1 MLSIYPLL
9 IGTLLYIGASVMQWN
24 FIMLC
29 IIMFGICIIIGF
41 LAALT
46 GVGGAVIFTPIMM
59 AFTSINTDVIRT
71 TGLAIATVGSL
82 IASRQYLGKG
92 LANFNAIILTAIPYT
107 ISAIVGAVLGL
118 EITRSFGN
126 VGAAVIRLGLA
137 ILMLFIIGLF
147 LWKGKQVDIPNPT
160 NKNDKIA
167 EIFQLV
173 NARYYEESLKTVITY
188 RAANTVWGLLCF
200 IGVGLVSGMFGV
212 GAGWAIVP
220 VYNLVM
226 YLPLKVAAATS
237 KVLIAIG
244 DTGALWVYINSGALV
259 FPFLVPCVVG
269 MVLGTEIGV
278 RVMPKAKIPIIRW
291 VIIAVMLVT
300 SARLFQQSIPIL
312 MGWSA

>member
-1 MLSIYPLL
+1 M
-9 IGTLLYIGASVMQWN
+9 
-24 FIMLC
+24 C
-29 IIMFGICIIIGF
+29 IVIGF
-41 LAALT
+41 LAALA
-46 GVGGAVIFTPIMM
+46 GVGGAVLFTPIMM

-107 ISAIVGAVLGL
+107 ISAILGAILGL

-126 VGAAVIRLGLA
+126 TGVAIIRLGLA
-137 ILMLFIIGLF
+137 ILMLFIVGLF
-147 LWKGKQVDIPNPT
+147 LWKGKQVDIPNPPA
-160 NKNDKIA
+160 NKDDRIA
-167 EIFQLV
+167 RIFQLAD
-173 NARYYEESLKTVITY
+173 ARYYEESLKTVVTY
-188 RAANTVWGLLCF
+188 KAINTVWGLLCF
-200 IGVGLVSGMFGV
+200 MGVGLISGMFGV

-259 FPFLVPCVVG
+259 FPFLVPCVIG
-269 MVLGTEIGV
+269 MVLGTEMGV
-278 RVMPKAKIPIIRW
+278 RVMPRVKVSVVRW
-291 VIIAVMLVT
+291 VIIIVMLVT
-300 SARLFQQSIPIL
+300 SARLFQQAIPVL